1 MFALS
6 ASYLYN
12 KSYDLSNGQTF
23 SDNIEVAN
31 VRKHTAKA
39 SASFAYNVF
48 NTVLSGEYLGK
59 TNSPTSKN
67 IVVLNLSVNAQVTED
82 LKVYV
87 AVDNLLNASYEL
99 SGGYPMPGTK
109 IRLGGTLKF

>member
-1 MFALS
+1 
-6 ASYLYN
+6 
-12 KSYDLSNGQTF
+12 
-23 SDNIEVAN
+23 
-31 VRKHTAKA
+31 
-39 SASFAYNVF
+39 SASFAYNIF
-48 NTVLSGEYLGK
+48 DAVLSGEFLDESKGLYGK
-59 TNSPTSKN
+59 ADPAF
-67 IVVLNLSVNAQVTED
+67 ILNLSFNAQVTED